1 MLSQKKNNSMVILAI
16 YAISIKHSKSDNCS
30 FFSSK
35 ALRLSGPAKK
45 KTKDGEILNLMSVD
59 AKKIQV
65 KRFINMKYKV
75 NR

>member
-1 MLSQKKNNSMVILAI
+1 MVILAI
-16 YAISIKHSKSDNCS
+16 YARSIKHFKSDNYL

-45 KTKDGEILNLMSVD
+45 KTTDGEILNLMSVD

-65 KRFINMKYKV
+65 KRLINMKYKL